1 MFQKRPGPNWQLTCF
16 KKDPVPIGIAT
27 KDRPCGKKGGVKLN
41 KKIVIGIIIA
51 IIIVA
56 LAGVGVAVY
65 ILNQNKTNPEEIW
78 KSYISKINEQKY
90 EEMYQMLSETSKQ
103 QISQEDFI
111 TRNKNIYEGI
121 EMSDMEVQITGVEEE
136 DSKTSKITYNSSMN
150 TEVGKVE
157 FSNIVRLTED
167 KEQGYTINWSSNLIF
182 PQLNNTDKVRVK
194 TVKSERGEIVDKNGV
209 VLAGEGDI
217 SSVGIVP
224 GKLNQESK
232 DADIEKIASLLGT
245 TSTSINNTLSASW
258 VKDDSFVPI
267 KEVSKDATELKE
279 QLLQISGIK
288 INTDTARVYPLGEV
302 AAHLVGYVQNI
313 TAEELEANKGK
324 GYTSTSIIGKAGLEK
339 QYEDRLKGTDGLDIY
354 IEDENGER
362 KAEIAKIDVQN
373 GETIK
378 LTIDSTIQTKLYNE
392 IKDNQGFFVVME
404 PQTGAL
410 LALVSTPSYNPNDF
424 VLGMSTEKWN
434 SIKDNQANPM
444 LARYL
449 QTYCP
454 GSTFKPVTGAVGLTS
469 GSLSAND
476 TFSYSGLSWKK
487 DGWGEYDITT
497 LTAYSG
503 PKNLRNA
510 LIYSDNIYFAQAA
523 IKIGATNF
531 KSGLD
536 KIKFGES
543 IDFPLSLSKSQYSND
558 GNIRDEKMLADSGYG
573 QGEILV
579 NPIHMAS
586 IYSAF
591 ANNGNMV
598 KPYLEVKEDNSVEY
612 LVEGAFTQEAAN
624 TIKDD
629 LIQVVEQGTATD
641 MKVSGRTIAGKTG
654 TAELK
659 GSKDA
664 KADVLGWFDCFT
676 ADNNGNQLLV
686 ISMVENARDLG
697 GSHYLISKIKSALF

>member
-1 MFQKRPGPNWQLTCF
+1 M
-16 KKDPVPIGIAT
+16 
-27 KDRPCGKKGGVKLN
+27 N

-150 TEVGKVE
+150 TEAGKVE

-209 VLAGEGDI
+209 VLAGEGEI

-288 INTDTARVYPLGEV
+288 INTDTARVYPLGEA

-313 TAEELEANKGK
+313 TAEELEANKDK

-362 KAEIAKIDVQN
+362 KAEIAKIEVQN

-434 SIKDNQANPM
+434 SIKDNQAKPM

-454 GSTFKPVTGAVGLTS
+454 GSKFKPVTGAVGLTS

-579 NPIHMAS
+579 NPIHKAS

-612 LVEGAFTQEAAN
+612 LVEGAFTQDAAN

-641 MKVSGRTIAGKTG
+641 MKVPGRTIAGKTG

-664 KADVLGWFDCFT
+664 EADVLGWFDCFT

>member
-1 MFQKRPGPNWQLTCF
+1 M
-16 KKDPVPIGIAT
+16 
-27 KDRPCGKKGGVKLN
+27 N

-51 IIIVA
+51 IIIVV

-111 TRNKNIYEGI
+111 TRNKNMYEGI

-150 TEVGKVE
+150 IEAGKVE

-288 INTDTARVYPLGEV
+288 INTDTARVYPLGEA

-313 TAEELEANKGK
+313 TAEELEANKDK

-434 SIKDNQANPM
+434 SIKDNQAKPM

-497 LTAYSG
+497 LTAYNG

-664 KADVLGWFDCFT
+664 EADVLGWFDCFT

>member
-1 MFQKRPGPNWQLTCF
+1 M
-16 KKDPVPIGIAT
+16 
-27 KDRPCGKKGGVKLN
+27 N

-90 EEMYQMLSETSKQ
+90 EEMYQMLSESSKQ

-136 DSKTSKITYNSSMN
+136 DSKTSKITYNSTMN
-150 TEVGKVE
+150 TEAGKVE

-209 VLAGEGDI
+209 VLAGEGEI

-288 INTDTARVYPLGEV
+288 INTDTARVYPLGEA

-313 TAEELEANKGK
+313 TAEELEANKDK

-362 KAEIAKIDVQN
+362 KAEIAKIEVQN

-434 SIKDNQANPM
+434 SIKDNQAKPM

-497 LTAYSG
+497 LTAYNG

-612 LVEGAFTQEAAN
+612 LVESAFTQEAAN

-664 KADVLGWFDCFT
+664 EADVLGWFDCFT

>member
-1 MFQKRPGPNWQLTCF
+1 M
-16 KKDPVPIGIAT
+16 
-27 KDRPCGKKGGVKLN
+27 N

-65 ILNQNKTNPEEIW
+65 ILNQNKTNPEKIW

-150 TEVGKVE
+150 TEAGKVE

-209 VLAGEGDI
+209 VLAGEGEI

-288 INTDTARVYPLGEV
+288 INTDIARVYPLGEV

-362 KAEIAKIDVQN
+362 KAEIAKIEVQN

-664 KADVLGWFDCFT
+664 EADVLGWFDCFT

>member
-1 MFQKRPGPNWQLTCF
+1 M
-16 KKDPVPIGIAT
+16 
-27 KDRPCGKKGGVKLN
+27 N

-150 TEVGKVE
+150 TEAGKVE

-209 VLAGEGDI
+209 VLAGEGEI

-245 TSTSINNTLSASW
+245 TSTSINNILSASW

-288 INTDTARVYPLGEV
+288 INTDTARVYPLGEA

-313 TAEELEANKGK
+313 TAEELEANKDK

-362 KAEIAKIDVQN
+362 KAEIAKIEVQN

-664 KADVLGWFDCFT
+664 EADVLGWFDCFT

>member
-1 MFQKRPGPNWQLTCF
+1 M
-16 KKDPVPIGIAT
+16 
-27 KDRPCGKKGGVKLN
+27 N

-51 IIIVA
+51 IIIVV

-136 DSKTSKITYNSSMN
+136 DSKTSKITYNSTMN
-150 TEVGKVE
+150 TEAGKVE

-209 VLAGEGDI
+209 VLAGEGEI

-288 INTDTARVYPLGEV
+288 INTDTARVYPLGEA

-313 TAEELEANKGK
+313 TAEELEANKDK

-362 KAEIAKIDVQN
+362 KAEIAKIEVQN

-434 SIKDNQANPM
+434 SIKDNQAKPM

-497 LTAYSG
+497 LTAYNG

-591 ANNGNMV
+591 ANNGSMV

-664 KADVLGWFDCFT
+664 EADVLGWFDCFT